1 MGLNILIISNVA
13 MIMEMFLVNVYA
25 TLSCSGK
32 KKSALITWSYLV
44 LFSAA
49 LFALIGYLIPE
60 IALYA
65 LDDSYRLL
73 SFTGVV
79 YLIPLILL
87 TKQPYKH
94 TMVIFNTF
102 WVYSLIIFAV
112 SYRIAGI
119 TSIASRSLDSLVIQT
134 AAYIITFL
142 VLLKFMKKKMTYTFQ
157 NMKEETLNSIL
168 SLSVSVILVIYTIKY
183 ALGNSVSY
191 LVEISIFL
199 LLGACFAITFQ
210 LAHSFVEAS
219 KSVEMLGVKTKTDP
233 LTRLKN
239 REAMIEDATE
249 RIRTG
254 HPFCLIFID
263 LDNFKTINDNHGH
276 SIGDDYLIAFS
287 NSARRLLDSKD
298 RFYRISGDEFVV
310 LKDGSFCKKTCTE
323 FEDLTFLNDPTG
335 IKFLGLSTGYANYPE
350 DAKNISE
357 LLGIADSRMYQN
369 KKKKHKS
376 TFE

>member
-1 MGLNILIISNVA
+1 MGLNILIIPNVA
-13 MIMEMFLVNVYA
+13 MIMEMVLVNVYS

-32 KKSALITWSYLV
+32 KKSALSTWSYLV

-65 LDDSYRLL
+65 LEDRYRLL

-102 WVYSLIIFAV
+102 WIYSLIIFAI
-112 SYRIAGI
+112 SYRIACI
-119 TSIASRSLDSLVIQT
+119 TCIVSKSLDSLVIQT
-134 AAYIITFL
+134 AAYLITL
-142 VLLKFMKKKMTYTFQ
+142 PVLLKFMKKKMTYTLQ
-157 NMKEETLNSIL
+157 NIKEETLNSLL

-183 ALGNSVSY
+183 ALENGGSD
-191 LVEISIFL
+191 LVEISLFL

-210 LAHSFVEAS
+210 LAYSLVEAS
-219 KSVEMLGVKTKTDP
+219 KSVEMLGIKTKTDP

-239 REAMIEDATE
+239 REAMIEDATG
-249 RIRTG
+249 RLRNG
-254 HPFCLIFID
+254 NPFCLIFID

-310 LKDGSFCKKTCTE
+310 LKDGGFCKKACTE
-323 FEDLTFLNDPTG
+323 FENLRFLNDPSG
-335 IKFLGLSTGYANYPE
+335 IKFLGLSTGYSNYPE
-350 DAKNISE
+350 DANSISE

-376 TFE
+376 VFE

>member
-102 WVYSLIIFAV
+102 WVYSLIIF
-112 SYRIAGI
+112 
-119 TSIASRSLDSLVIQT
+119 
-134 AAYIITFL
+134 
-142 VLLKFMKKKMTYTFQ
+142 
-157 NMKEETLNSIL
+157 
-168 SLSVSVILVIYTIKY
+168 
-183 ALGNSVSY
+183 
-191 LVEISIFL
+191 
-199 LLGACFAITFQ
+199 
-210 LAHSFVEAS
+210 
-219 KSVEMLGVKTKTDP
+219 
-233 LTRLKN
+233 
-239 REAMIEDATE
+239 
-249 RIRTG
+249 
-254 HPFCLIFID
+254 
-263 LDNFKTINDNHGH
+263 DNFCSIIQDRRHYQYCQQILRF
-276 SIGDDYLIAFS
+276 IGDP
-287 NSARRLLDSKD
+287 DSSLHNYFPCIIEVYEEK
-298 RFYRISGDEFVV
+298 
-310 LKDGSFCKKTCTE
+310 
-323 FEDLTFLNDPTG
+323 NDIYFPKHEG
-335 IKFLGLSTGYANYPE
+335 RDIKFDLIPVGFSDPGYLY
-350 DAKNISE
+350 
-357 LLGIADSRMYQN
+357 
-369 KKKKHKS
+369 HKIRIGK
-376 TFE
+376 